1 MNTYPEYKE
10 SGAGWLG
17 EVPSHWKIQ
26 KLKHV
31 ASIETGTTPSTS
43 KEEYYE
49 NGTTLWIKP
58 DDLNGLVP
66 IENTKRKL
74 TELGMN
80 ESRPLP
86 PNSVLVCGI
95 GSIGKFGV
103 ISDAAC
109 FNQQINGVSFYPEKM
124 NHRFGLYLI
133 ASMESE
139 LKRNAEKV
147 VVSILN
153 KSRQSNIRVPTPP
166 IEEQL
171 EIAQFLDE
179 GILKIDLLITEK
191 QSFINL
197 LEEKRQAL
205 ISHVVTKGLDDSAE
219 MKDSG
224 VEWIGEVPAHW
235 VVMRMKHVSKL
246 NAGTK
251 KKQLADDEKIEFLP
265 MSNVDEVA
273 GEIRNFDLRKYA
285 EVSSGYTAF
294 QTNDVIFAKIT
305 PCMENGNCVL
315 VPELTHGYG
324 FGSTEFIVF
333 RANKKFLPEYLF
345 YVLRNKEL
353 RKICETF
360 MTGTAGQQRISTDF
374 LAEFPVAVPS
384 IEEQIQI
391 IEHVRKNNSRLYELK
406 QETKKSIELLKEHR
420 SALISAAVTG
430 KIDVREEV

>member
-235 VVMRMKHVSKL
+235 EMGKLKHLVAIRNGQDYKHVETEDEINGYPVYGSGGIFRYATDYLYDGESILFGRK
-246 NAGTK
+246 GT
-251 KKQLADDEKIEFLP
+251 
-265 MSNVDEVA
+265 VDKPLYVK
-273 GEIRNFDLRKYA
+273 GRFWSVDTMFYSEIMQNHVGRFIYYLSTTIPFSY
-285 EVSSGYTAF
+285 Y
-294 QTNDVIFAKIT
+294 QTNTA
-305 PCMENGNCVL
+305 
-315 VPELTHGYG
+315 
-324 FGSTEFIVF
+324 
-333 RANKKFLPEYLF
+333 LPS
-345 YVLRNKEL
+345 
-353 RKICETF
+353 
-360 MTGTAGQQRISTDF
+360 MTQGDLLNNPVAIPPVSEQQRIADALDSECKVILELIDET
-374 LAEFPVAVPS
+374 
-384 IEEQIQI
+384 
-391 IEHVRKNNSRLYELK
+391 NNSI
-406 QETKKSIELLKEHR
+406 SLLKEHR